1 MGLWND
7 FVFMP
12 QRRRQCAPSGQD
24 IARHRLIMA
33 DRNNVPL
40 VRQDHE
46 ADPFDMSVWEAF
58 LEFVSNLLLEFG
70 LCSELLHLGPLVEN
84 DRSLIA

>member
-58 LEFVSNLLLEFG
+58 WSSSRIFCSSSGFVASFCILGLLLRMIG
-70 LCSELLHLGPLVEN
+70 
-84 DRSLIA
+84 A